1 VFRPAARIGAL
12 LSARGCPFP
21 SLHGVLLLADTR
33 FLFRSSILVMAF
45 YGLSRLTGFVKLLL
59 MTRLFGVSAEADAF
73 AAAYQ
78 LPELLVTML
87 AGGAVAAAFIPVYTA
102 QLASRDP
109 RRAEQLAN
117 TVVTL
122 TVVGMGLITVLVFY
136 TAPWVTTHLL
146 TPGFPPAQQQLTADL
161 VRVLMLAMWIYAIG
175 SIYASILQSH
185 NHFLAPALGTV
196 LIDVGQIVGVVA
208 LSSYLGILSA
218 AWGLVAGAFLILA
231 VEAPFLWRLGIRTRP
246 ALAVHSEGLR
256 ELGHLFWP
264 RLVTMGAVQA
274 ADLIV
279 VRLASGLPAG
289 SMSAYFY
296 AVLIMAYMPRGLFAQ
311 AIATVIFPTM
321 ARQYNGRNLEG
332 LQNTMT
338 GGLRAALSLVIPAAV
353 GILALGMPAMHFL
366 FPGEALDGEALAM
379 VFALVAILSVRLI
392 GDSCVDILSLAFYAR
407 HDTRTPMIASVLW
420 VLAVLALSVPLV
432 GPLGI
437 YGLAWASS
445 LASAGLA
452 FGLFYAVLTRFRGI
466 ATQELVRTL
475 ARIGVAAAVMAFAV
489 RIMSQMN
496 LPETLFVVV
505 GIGAGAGVYA
515 LVYVALGEREVFR
528 WLRSSPDRA

>member
-1 VFRPAARIGAL
+1 M
-12 LSARGCPFP
+12 
-21 SLHGVLLLADTR
+21 LLLADTH
-33 FLFRSSILVMAF
+33 FLFRSSILVIAF

-102 QLASRDP
+102 QLASREP
-109 RRAEQLAN
+109 QRAEQLAN

-122 TVVGMGLITVLVFY
+122 TVVGMGFVTVLVFCG
-136 TAPWVTTHLL
+136 APWVTTHLL
-146 TPGFPPAQQQLTADL
+146 TPGFPPAQQRLTTDL
-161 VRVLMLAMWIYAIG
+161 IRVLMLAMWIYAIG

-218 AWGLVAGAFLILA
+218 AWGLVAGALLILA
-231 VEAPFLWRLGIRTRP
+231 VEAPFLWRLGIHMQP
-246 ALAVHSEGLR
+246 ALAVRSKGMR
-256 ELGHLFWP
+256 ELVHLFWP
-264 RLVTMGAVQA
+264 RLVTMGAIQA

-321 ARQYNGRNLEG
+321 ARQYNGQDLKG
-332 LQNTMT
+332 LQSTVT

-353 GILALGMPAMHFL
+353 GICALGMPAMHFL
-366 FPGEALDGEALAM
+366 FPGEVLDGGTLAM
-379 VFALVAILSVRLI
+379 VFAVVAILSIRLI
-392 GDSCVDILSLAFYAR
+392 GDSCVDILSLVFYAR

-420 VLAVLALSVPLV
+420 VLAVLVLSLLLV
-432 GPLGI
+432 EPLGI

-452 FGLFYAVLTRFRGI
+452 LGLFYAVLRHLHHI
-466 ATQELVRTL
+466 AAQDLMRTL

-489 RIMSQMN
+489 RIMGQMN
-496 LPETLFVVV
+496 LPETLFIVV
-505 GIGAGAGVYA
+505 GSGVGASVYA
-515 LVYVALGEREVFR
+515 LVYVALGEREIFR
-528 WLRSSPDRA
+528 WLRSSPDRV

>member
-1 VFRPAARIGAL
+1 M
-12 LSARGCPFP
+12 
-21 SLHGVLLLADTR
+21 ADTH
-33 FLFRSSILVMAF
+33 FLFRSSILVIAF

-102 QLASRDP
+102 QLASREP
-109 RRAEQLAN
+109 QRAEQLAN

-122 TVVGMGLITVLVFY
+122 TVVGMGFVTVLVFY
-136 TAPWVTTHLL
+136 GAPWVTTHLL
-146 TPGFPPAQQQLTADL
+146 TPGFPPAQQRLTADL
-161 VRVLMLAMWIYAIG
+161 ICVLMLAMWIYAIG

-185 NHFLAPALGTV
+185 NHFLAPAFGTV
-196 LIDVGQIVGVVA
+196 LIDVGQIGGVVA

-218 AWGLVAGAFLILA
+218 AWGLVAGALLILA
-231 VEAPFLWRLGIRTRP
+231 VEAPFLWRLGIRMQP
-246 ALAVHSEGLR
+246 ALAVRSKGMR
-256 ELGHLFWP
+256 ELVHLFWP
-264 RLVTMGAVQA
+264 RLVTMGAIQA

-321 ARQYNGRNLEG
+321 ARQYNSRDLKG
-332 LQNTMT
+332 LQSTVT

-353 GILALGMPAMHFL
+353 GICALGMPAMHFL
-366 FPGEALDGEALAM
+366 FPGEVLDGGTLAM
-379 VFALVAILSVRLI
+379 VFAVVAILSIRLI

-420 VLAVLALSVPLV
+420 VLAVLVLSLLLV
-432 GPLGI
+432 EPLGI

-452 FGLFYAVLTRFRGI
+452 LGLFYAVLRHLHHI
-466 ATQELVRTL
+466 AAQDLMRTL

-489 RIMSQMN
+489 RIMGQMN
-496 LPETLFVVV
+496 LPETLFIVV
-505 GIGAGAGVYA
+505 GSGVGAGVYA
-515 LVYVALGEREVFR
+515 LVYVALGEREIFR
-528 WLRSSPDRA
+528 WLRSSPDRV